1 MSNQSL
7 YSISLENQDII
18 IKFNRE
24 MVNLE
29 LLTQFL
35 EYLELESIRNRSQ
48 LTAEQ
53 ITNLSQEVNQEVW
66 DTFVACKELGRNY
79 ICIEK
84 EKEYF
89 DIACDRISQPREYS
103 ETELEIMELKQPEF
117 KQLSLFDVA

>member
-18 IKFNRE
+18 IKLNRE
-24 MVNLE
+24 MVNLD

-66 DTFVACKELGRNY
+66 DN
-79 ICIEK
+79 
-84 EKEYF
+84 
-89 DIACDRISQPREYS
+89 
-103 ETELEIMELKQPEF
+103 LKS
-117 KQLSLFDVA
+117 KSWVS

>member
-29 LLTQFL
+29 LVTQFL

-66 DTFVACKELGRNY
+66 DTLTSKSWV
-79 ICIEK
+79 
-84 EKEYF
+84 
-89 DIACDRISQPREYS
+89 S
-103 ETELEIMELKQPEF
+103 
-117 KQLSLFDVA
+117 

>member
-7 YSISLENQDII
+7 YSISLESQDII

-48 LTAEQ
+48 LTAEE

-66 DTFVACKELGRNY
+66 DN
-79 ICIEK
+79 
-84 EKEYF
+84 
-89 DIACDRISQPREYS
+89 
-103 ETELEIMELKQPEF
+103 LKS
-117 KQLSLFDVA
+117 KSWVS

>member
-1 MSNQSL
+1 MLSSLAGIKLMSNQSL
-7 YSISLENQDII
+7 YRISLESQDII

-48 LTAEQ
+48 LTAEE

-66 DTFVACKELGRNY
+66 DN
-79 ICIEK
+79 
-84 EKEYF
+84 
-89 DIACDRISQPREYS
+89 
-103 ETELEIMELKQPEF
+103 LKS
-117 KQLSLFDVA
+117 KSWVS

>member
-48 LTAEQ
+48 LTAEE

-66 DTFVACKELGRNY
+66 DN
-79 ICIEK
+79 
-84 EKEYF
+84 
-89 DIACDRISQPREYS
+89 
-103 ETELEIMELKQPEF
+103 LKS
-117 KQLSLFDVA
+117 KSWVS

>member
-1 MSNQSL
+1 MLSSLAGIKLMSNQSL

-48 LTAEQ
+48 LTAEE

-66 DTFVACKELGRNY
+66 DN
-79 ICIEK
+79 
-84 EKEYF
+84 
-89 DIACDRISQPREYS
+89 
-103 ETELEIMELKQPEF
+103 LKS
-117 KQLSLFDVA
+117 KSWVS

>member
-18 IKFNRE
+18 IKLNRE
-24 MVNLE
+24 MVNLD

-66 DTFVACKELGRNY
+66 DNLTSKSWV
-79 ICIEK
+79 
-84 EKEYF
+84 
-89 DIACDRISQPREYS
+89 S
-103 ETELEIMELKQPEF
+103 
-117 KQLSLFDVA
+117 

>member
-18 IKFNRE
+18 IKLNRE

-66 DTFVACKELGRNY
+66 ANLTSKSWV
-79 ICIEK
+79 
-84 EKEYF
+84 
-89 DIACDRISQPREYS
+89 S
-103 ETELEIMELKQPEF
+103 
-117 KQLSLFDVA
+117 

>member
-48 LTAEQ
+48 LTPEQ

-66 DTFVACKELGRNY
+66 DTLTSKSWV
-79 ICIEK
+79 
-84 EKEYF
+84 
-89 DIACDRISQPREYS
+89 S
-103 ETELEIMELKQPEF
+103 
-117 KQLSLFDVA
+117 

>member
-1 MSNQSL
+1 MSNPSL

-18 IKFNRE
+18 IKLNRE

-35 EYLELESIRNRSQ
+35 DYLELESIRNRSQ

-66 DTFVACKELGRNY
+66 DNLTSKSWV
-79 ICIEK
+79 
-84 EKEYF
+84 
-89 DIACDRISQPREYS
+89 S
-103 ETELEIMELKQPEF
+103 
-117 KQLSLFDVA
+117 

>member
-1 MSNQSL
+1 MLSSLAGIKLMSNQSL
-7 YSISLENQDII
+7 YSISLESQDII

-48 LTAEQ
+48 LTAEE

-66 DTFVACKELGRNY
+66 DN
-79 ICIEK
+79 
-84 EKEYF
+84 
-89 DIACDRISQPREYS
+89 
-103 ETELEIMELKQPEF
+103 LKS
-117 KQLSLFDVA
+117 KSWVS